1 MKNYIY
7 NFVMFPIAMLSPLM
21 HISGQAAGMVILDPH
36 VHGLSE
42 LTMTIEK
49 QTLEIEVTSPAINI
63 VGFEHRAKTKK
74 NIALVQKAR
83 IRLSRHEDLF
93 SFSGGACIL
102 IDKSVDISSITK
114 ANNLVTDLHEHGHE
128 HINDT
133 EKFSHREVIGHYR
146 YYCKKAST
154 LTAITVKIF
163 DQFVG
168 INQIKARWLN
178 ETQQGSVTLSPT
190 KQIINLR

>member
-1 MKNYIY
+1 MKNYIA
-7 NFVMFPIAMLSPLM
+7 NLVMFPIALLSVLM
-21 HISGQAAGMVILDPH
+21 HINGQAAGMIILDAH

-74 NIALVQKAR
+74 SIALVQKAK
-83 IRLSRHEDLF
+83 IQLSRHKDLF

-114 ANNLVTDLHEHGHE
+114 ADNVETDLHEHGHE
-128 HINDT
+128 HKNDT
-133 EKFSHREVIGHYR
+133 KKFSHREVIGHYR

-168 INQIKARWLN
+168 INQIKARWLT
-178 ETQQGSVTLSPT
+178 EKQQGSVTLSPT
-190 KQIINLR
+190 KQVINLR